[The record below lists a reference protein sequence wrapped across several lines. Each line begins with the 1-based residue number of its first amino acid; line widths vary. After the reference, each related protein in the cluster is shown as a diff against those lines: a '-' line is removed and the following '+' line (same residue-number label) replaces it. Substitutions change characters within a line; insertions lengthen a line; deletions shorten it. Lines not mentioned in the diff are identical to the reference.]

1 MTEKFQIYMKNVSTK
16 CVYFVGGGLNCGLF
30 QGQESNGTTVWHH
43 RRVWENV
50 GNNREWVC
58 SEGED
63 FSNSNKSAFR
73 SSSGSTPLTVS
84 VSQRVL
90 PCYTRLKL
98 CLVFRRSEMLYQLQ
112 YHHQPADAGIWNIS
126 CQLLP
131 LKHTHTLVIL
141 WVILSWALLWWSVEN
156 NLTVIVTSR
165 VKKPHV
171 EFEPIRD
178 VLRNGHR
185 ADGTDHLIQLGF

>member
-1 MTEKFQIYMKNVSTK
+1 MRTGFTERWNTNYNSMRGMTEKFQIYMKNVSTK

-98 CLVFRRSEMLYQLQ
+98 CLVFTQVWNAVSAAVPPPASRCWNLKHLLSTSPSET
-112 YHHQPADAGIWNIS
+112 
-126 CQLLP
+126 
-131 LKHTHTLVIL
+131 HTHT
-141 WVILSWALLWWSVEN
+141 
-156 NLTVIVTSR
+156 
-165 VKKPHV
+165 
-171 EFEPIRD
+171 RD
-178 VLRNGHR
+178 PVSHSEL
-185 ADGTDHLIQLGF
+185 GTAVMVCWK